1 MFRQKNYHAD
11 LKVIL
16 VGDERSGKTC
26 LLKRLTGDK
35 FSETHSP
42 TLYDEF
48 EAKCSVNFGK
58 REYKL
63 SLVELGG
70 SKEFV
75 TYRQSCYEEGE
86 VILVCF
92 SVVRPYD
99 ILNIGST
106 WLPEIEKYN
115 PNAYILLVG
124 TQTDLRSDIHIV
136 RELERTGLK
145 EVTYENGCELVE
157 LMKPYKVCGYVECSA
172 LNRIGVSHVFE
183 EAVRL
188 TEPET
193 RPISYYPSILNLSFY
208 KMKKTPRLFTFLEK
222 HRIHF
227 RGFRSR
233 KKMNFL

>member
-1 MFRQKNYHAD
+1 M
-11 LKVIL
+11 IL

-26 LLKRLTGDK
+26 LLKRLTQDK
-35 FSETHSP
+35 FSENHKP

-48 EAKCSVNFGK
+48 ETEIMVNFGK

-63 SLVELGG
+63 NLVELGG
-70 SKEFV
+70 SSECV

-124 TQTDLRSDIHIV
+124 TQTDLRNDKPTV
-136 RELERTGLK
+136 RELERIGLK
-145 EVTYENGCELVE
+145 VVTYENGCDLVE

-172 LNRIGVSHVFE
+172 LKGSGVSQVFE
-183 EAVRL
+183 ETVRL
-188 TEPET
+188 TEPEI
-193 RPISYYPSILNLSFY
+193 RPLYYCTSILNLSFC
-208 KMKKTPRLFTFLEK
+208 KIKRKTPKLFRKFYK
-222 HRIHF
+222 SKF
-227 RGFRSR
+227 WQFKGFRSR
-233 KKMNFL
+233 NK

>member
-1 MFRQKNYHAD
+1 MTLQNNSRTD

-26 LLKRLTGDK
+26 LLKRLTEDR
-35 FSETHSP
+35 FSESHKP

-48 EAKCSVNFGK
+48 ETKILVNFGK

-70 SKEFV
+70 SSEFV
-75 TYRQSCYEEGE
+75 TYRQSCYEDGE
-86 VILVCF
+86 VVLLCF

-106 WLPEIEKYN
+106 WLPEIDKYN
-115 PNAYILLVG
+115 PNAYIMLVG
-124 TQTDLRSDIHIV
+124 TQTDLRTDIHTL

-145 EVTYENGCELVE
+145 VVTYENGCKLVE

-172 LNRIGVSHVFE
+172 LNRSGVTQVFE
-183 EAVRL
+183 EGIRL
-188 TEPET
+188 TEPE
-193 RPISYYPSILNLSFY
+193 RPMYYCPSLLNLSFY
-208 KMKKTPRLFTFLEK
+208 KMKRKTPKLFRKLYKNNIFL
-222 HRIHF
+222 F
-227 RGFRSR
+227 RGFRNRR
-233 KKMNFL
+233 K